1 MSFAATAGRILHY
14 QRAGAA
20 YFAIWLLLCMASE
33 ALAQSKPELVI
44 SSVAPQWQDDVYQ
57 LDARLRCELNRYAN
71 EAIGKGVAV
80 VIALD
85 VEVHRKRPW
94 YWPEQRVASLEQRYQ
109 LKYHALTDHYLLTNL
124 NTGVQSGFPTLS
136 TMLESL
142 GTITDLPVLDR
153 QLLQSDLEYTARLR
167 VRLDLDALPAP
178 LRLLAYVTPKW
189 HQASDWYTWNLAQ

>member
-1 MSFAATAGRILHY
+1 MIFPATAEYSLYR
-14 QRAGAA
+14 QRAGTM
-20 YFAIWLLLCMASE
+20 YFVMWLILCMATEVS
-33 ALAQSKPELVI
+33 AQAKPDFVI
-44 SSVAPQWQDDVYQ
+44 SSVDSQWQDDVYQ
-57 LDARLRCELNRYAN
+57 LDVHLRCQLNRYAD

-124 NTGVQSGFPTLS
+124 NTGVQSGFPSLA

-142 GTITDLPVLDR
+142 GTIVDLPVLDR
-153 QLLQSDLEYTARLR
+153 QLLKSNLEYTARMR

-178 LRLLAYVTPKW
+178 LRLLAYVTPGW
-189 HQASDWYTWNLAQ
+189 HQASDWYEWNLAQ